1 MQSYDNNTKS
11 AVIKLALQELI
22 NKNKVAKLKF
32 YKSKVDLDMNMDI
45 NSLRKRNVH
54 FD

>member
-1 MQSYDNNTKS
+1 MIIIQKN

-32 YKSKVDLDMNMDI
+32 YKSKVDLDMDI